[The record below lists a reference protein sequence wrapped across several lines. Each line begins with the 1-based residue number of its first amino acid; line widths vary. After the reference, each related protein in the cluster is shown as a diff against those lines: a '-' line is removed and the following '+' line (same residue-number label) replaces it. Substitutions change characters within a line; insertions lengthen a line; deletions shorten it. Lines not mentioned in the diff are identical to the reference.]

1 MSRGLY
7 VSKFLS
13 VVCPAEL
20 AIQILSSKWKLYI
33 LKNLMDGKKRFSELQ
48 RAIPGITQRML
59 SKQLREL
66 EGCGLIRRTVYPV
79 VPPMVEYELTEI
91 GKSLEDVFNAIHKW
105 GLKYVEAMSIKT
117 LECQEGNSS

>member
-1 MSRGLY
+1 MKQKNNST
-7 VSKFLS
+7 
-13 VVCPAEL
+13 VCPAEI
-20 AIQILSSKWKLYI
+20 AIQILSGKWKLYI

-66 EGCGLIRRTVYPV
+66 ESCGLIKRTVYPV

-91 GKSLEDVFNAIHKW
+91 GKSLEDIFEAMHRW
-105 GLKYVEAMSIKT
+105 GLRYIEFTSTDDINCLDRT
-117 LECQEGNSS
+117 TN

>member
-1 MSRGLY
+1 MKPKNNST
-7 VSKFLS
+7 
-13 VVCPAEL
+13 VCPAEL
-20 AIQILSSKWKLYI
+20 AIQILSGKWKLYI

-66 EGCGLIRRTVYPV
+66 EACGLISRRVYPV

-91 GKSLEDVFNAIHKW
+91 GKSLEDIFEAMHRW
-105 GLKYVEAMSIKT
+105 GLRYMEFT
-117 LECQEGNSS
+117 LIETVNCLDEETG